1 MSPETREPSDIPF
14 RETSK
19 VPVGWLKLDR
29 GNPRLVGSSP
39 PARDEEIIAQFYRGE
54 ELSELLQSISANGY
68 MDIEPLIVVID
79 DEDGA
84 FIVLEGNR
92 RLAAVRLFRDPGLVD
107 RISATENLRI
117 SVPEI
122 SPDLLPALEEI
133 SVYRVG
139 DREDARA
146 FIGFKHINGAAK
158 WNSYAKGHF
167 AAKWYRSGKERG
179 LTLEAIAQQIGD
191 SHDTIKRMVAGIY
204 VLEQASRE
212 GIFRIENRYTRKIN
226 MAYPFASGHTRC

>member
-54 ELSELLQSISANGY
+54 ELSELLQSISANPWGY

-84 FIVLEGNR
+84 FIVTSWRWQPPTRGR
-92 RLAAVRLFRDPGLVD
+92 RADC
-107 RISATENLRI
+107 
-117 SVPEI
+117 
-122 SPDLLPALEEI
+122 
-133 SVYRVG
+133 
-139 DREDARA
+139 
-146 FIGFKHINGAAK
+146 
-158 WNSYAKGHF
+158 F
-167 AAKWYRSGKERG
+167 AIR
-179 LTLEAIAQQIGD
+179 
-191 SHDTIKRMVAGIY
+191 
-204 VLEQASRE
+204 
-212 GIFRIENRYTRKIN
+212 
-226 MAYPFASGHTRC
+226 